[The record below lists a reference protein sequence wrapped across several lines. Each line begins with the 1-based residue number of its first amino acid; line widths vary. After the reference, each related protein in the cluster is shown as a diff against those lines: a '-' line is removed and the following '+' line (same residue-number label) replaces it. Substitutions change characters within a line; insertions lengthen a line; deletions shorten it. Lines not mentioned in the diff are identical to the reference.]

1 MSVDA
6 QLPEII
12 PLLYKNAPAF
22 RQRLDGAGLKPAEP
36 LAFPPGSN
44 GRRPNPPRQPAHP

>member
-22 RQRLDGAGLKPAEP
+22 RQRLEVTAVAQI
-36 LAFPPGSN
+36 PPGSPLI
-44 GRRPNPPRQPAHP
+44 RDERSWE